1 MDVSGLD
8 KTVLDKVSKSE
19 YFTKDKAAKKTGE
32 EAFFKQGEKPEVS
45 SSPRKSQKLD
55 TADPTQKKELAA
67 GRADDQ
73 KSVDKSILAAIK
85 KEPLLA
91 SYLKASFSLRK
102 GDKPH
107 EMTF

>member
-1 MDVSGLD
+1 VSGLD
-8 KTVLDKVSKSE
+8 KKIIEKVSKSE
-19 YFTKDKAAKKTGE
+19 YFSKDKAAKKTGE

-45 SSPRKSQKLD
+45 FSLSRLEERTQL
-55 TADPTQKKELAA
+55 TRTQKKELAA

-73 KSVDKSILAAIK
+73 KSVDKSIIAAIK

-91 SYLKASFSLRK
+91 SYLKSSFSLRK

-107 EMTF
+107 EMIF

>member
-1 MDVSGLD
+1 MSGLD

-19 YFTKDKAAKKTGE
+19 YFSKDKAAKKTGE

-45 SSPRKSQKLD
+45 FSTSGSSHWTQLIRV
-55 TADPTQKKELAA
+55 QKKELAA

-73 KSVDKSILAAIK
+73 KSVDKSIIAAIK

-91 SYLKASFSLRK
+91 SYLKSSFSLRK

-107 EMTF
+107 EMIF